1 MSTYIIR
8 RILLMVPT
16 LFFVTAMV
24 FFVVRLLPG
33 DVVEN
38 IIGQYTPLTEGN
50 REAVRHDLGLDRPW
64 FSQYFDFIGGVF
76 KGDLGTSLQS
86 QRPITEALRTRLP
99 VSAELGLL
107 SIFIGLVWAI
117 PIGVLA
123 AIRQDSLLD
132 HVARSMAI
140 SFIAMPSFW
149 LGTLVIVL
157 PNVWWNWAPP
167 IHYRSFLT
175 DPLNNLY
182 LLIFPAA
189 ILGLTISGGV
199 MRLTRAQM
207 LEILRQDYIRTA
219 WSKGLR
225 ERTIVVRHALK
236 NALIPVITLVALQIP
251 VVVGGTVV
259 LETIFSVPGMGKY
272 LVDAANGSDYP
283 VIQAVNLIVA
293 LIVVF
298 ANLAVDVVY
307 GYLDPRIRYA

>member
-8 RILLMVPT
+8 RILLMIPT
-16 LFFVTAMV
+16 LFFVTVLV
-24 FFVVRLLPG
+24 FMVVRLLPG
-33 DVVEN
+33 DVVETV
-38 IIGQYTPLTEGN
+38 IGQYTPLTQGD

-64 FSQYFDFIGGVF
+64 YQQYVEFIGGTF

-86 QRPITEALRTRLP
+86 QRPVAEALRNRLP

-107 SIFIGLVWAI
+107 SIVIGLVWAI

-123 AIRQDSLLD
+123 AIRQDSPLD
-132 HVARSMAI
+132 HVARSTAI
-140 SFIAMPSFW
+140 SFIAMPTFW
-149 LGTLVIVL
+149 LGTLVVVL

-167 IHYRSFLT
+167 MQYRSFLD
-175 DPLNNLY
+175 DPRENLY
-182 LLIFPAA
+182 LLILPAA

-259 LETIFSVPGMGKY
+259 LETIFSVPGMGRY
-272 LVDAANGSDYP
+272 LVEAATASDYP

-293 LIVVF
+293 FVVVF

-307 GYLDPRIRYA
+307 GYLDPRIRYG

>member
-8 RILLMVPT
+8 RIVLIIPT
-16 LFFVTAMV
+16 LFFVTALV
-24 FFVVRLLPG
+24 FLVVRLLPG

-64 FSQYFDFIGGVF
+64 LVQYFDFVGGVF
-76 KGDLGTSLQS
+76 KGDLGTSLQY
-86 QRPITEALRTRLP
+86 QQPITEALRSKLP
-99 VSAELGLL
+99 VSAELGFLA
-107 SIFIGLVWAI
+107 IAIGLVWAI

-132 HVARSMAI
+132 HLARSAAI
-140 SFIAMPSFW
+140 GFIAMPTFW
-149 LGTLVIVL
+149 LGTLVVVL
-157 PNVWWNWAPP
+157 PNVWWKWAPP
-167 IHYRSFLT
+167 LNYRSFLD
-175 DPLNNLY
+175 DPLENLY

-236 NALIPVITLVALQIP
+236 NALIPVITLVAL
-251 VVVGGTVV
+251 
-259 LETIFSVPGMGKY
+259 
-272 LVDAANGSDYP
+272 
-283 VIQAVNLIVA
+283 
-293 LIVVF
+293 
-298 ANLAVDVVY
+298 
-307 GYLDPRIRYA
+307 

>member
-8 RILLMVPT
+8 RILLMIPT
-16 LFFVTAMV
+16 LFFVTVLV
-24 FFVVRLLPG
+24 FMVVRLLPG
-33 DVVEN
+33 DVVETV
-38 IIGQYTPLTEGN
+38 IGQYTPLTQGD

-64 FSQYFDFIGGVF
+64 YQQYVEFVGGVF

-86 QRPITEALRTRLP
+86 QRPVSEALRNRLP

-107 SIFIGLVWAI
+107 SIVIGLIWAI

-132 HVARSMAI
+132 HVARSTAI

-157 PNVWWNWAPP
+157 PSVWWNWAPP
-167 IHYRSFLT
+167 IQYRSFLD
-175 DPLNNLY
+175 DPRENLY

-219 WSKGLR
+219 WSKGLK

-259 LETIFSVPGMGKY
+259 LETIFSVPGMGRY
-272 LVDAANGSDYP
+272 LVEAANASDYP

-293 LIVVF
+293 LVVVF
-298 ANLAVDVVY
+298 ANLTVDVVY
-307 GYLDPRIRYA
+307 GYLDPRIRYG

>member
-1 MSTYIIR
+1 MSNYIIR
-8 RILLMVPT
+8 RIFLMIPT

-24 FFVVRLLPG
+24 FLVVRLLPG

-38 IIGQYTPLTEGN
+38 IIGQYTPLTQGN

-64 FSQYFDFIGGVF
+64 FSQYFDFVGGVF

-86 QRPITEALRTRLP
+86 QRPITEALRNRLP

-132 HVARSMAI
+132 HVARSAAI

-157 PNVWWNWAPP
+157 PNVWWKWAPP
-167 IHYRSFLT
+167 IQYRSFLD
-175 DPLNNLY
+175 DPRQNLY

-219 WSKGLR
+219 WSKGLK

-259 LETIFSVPGMGKY
+259 LETIFSVPGMGRY
-272 LVDAANGSDYP
+272 LVEAANASDYT

-298 ANLAVDVVY
+298 ANLAVDVMY